1 MSDEREIKLETALK
15 LAADHPAERPEFY
28 RVLSDSSLYVLGSSG
43 GATGDG
49 EVELKA
55 GENISIQHWE
65 KPDGTPVIPV
75 FSSLATLQRA
85 ISQESKYMKLPAR
98 AFFEMTRGE
107 GVFLN
112 PRSDYGK
119 EFVPEEIEAMLAEG
133 TGRLPQTRVVEEE
146 TQVLVGV
153 PAVVP
158 DRLLKEL
165 SAWFAKCPGVSRAF
179 LVLMHDPSVDDK
191 PHYLVGVEMSGDV
204 QEVMRGAGL
213 VAADTSPDGQAVDLM
228 RLGQNDKGLDS
239 HIRSQFTP
247 FYVRSM
253 KQKLKGMFGR

>member
-15 LAADHPAERPEFY
+15 LAADHPAERTEFY
-28 RVLSDSSLYVLGSSG
+28 RVLLDSSLYVLGSSG

-85 ISQESKYMKLPAR
+85 ISQESKYMKLPSR

-112 PRSDYGK
+112 PGSDYGK
-119 EFVPEEIEAMLAEG
+119 DFVPEEIEAMLAEG

-179 LVLMHDPSVDDK
+179 LVLMHDSSVDDK

-247 FYVRSM
+247 FYVRSI

>member
-28 RVLSDSSLYVLGSSG
+28 RVLLDSSLYVLGSSG

-98 AFFEMTRGE
+98 AF
-107 GVFLN
+107 
-112 PRSDYGK
+112 
-119 EFVPEEIEAMLAEG
+119 
-133 TGRLPQTRVVEEE
+133 
-146 TQVLVGV
+146 
-153 PAVVP
+153 
-158 DRLLKEL
+158 LK
-165 SAWFAKCPGVSRAF
+165 
-179 LVLMHDPSVDDK
+179 
-191 PHYLVGVEMSGDV
+191 
-204 QEVMRGAGL
+204 
-213 VAADTSPDGQAVDLM
+213 
-228 RLGQNDKGLDS
+228 
-239 HIRSQFTP
+239 
-247 FYVRSM
+247 
-253 KQKLKGMFGR
+253 

>member
-1 MSDEREIKLETALK
+1 MSDEKAIKLETALK

-28 RVLSDSSLYVLGSSG
+28 RVLLDSSLYVLGSSG

-65 KPDGTPVIPV
+65 K
-75 FSSLATLQRA
+75 
-85 ISQESKYMKLPAR
+85 
-98 AFFEMTRGE
+98 
-107 GVFLN
+107 
-112 PRSDYGK
+112 
-119 EFVPEEIEAMLAEG
+119 
-133 TGRLPQTRVVEEE
+133 
-146 TQVLVGV
+146 
-153 PAVVP
+153 
-158 DRLLKEL
+158 
-165 SAWFAKCPGVSRAF
+165 
-179 LVLMHDPSVDDK
+179 
-191 PHYLVGVEMSGDV
+191 
-204 QEVMRGAGL
+204 
-213 VAADTSPDGQAVDLM
+213 PDGQAVDLM